1 MNARLKNI
9 PSQEGQQ
16 MLESLRQ
23 AVGKALDTKRRLG
36 QYAVIWKD
44 GKPVFVGEESL
55 KTKETK
61 TDP

>member
-1 MNARLKNI
+1 MNARLKYT
-9 PSQEGQQ
+9 PSKEGQQ

-23 AVGKALDTKRRLG
+23 AVGKALETKRRLG

-44 GKPVFVGEESL
+44 GKPVFVGGESL

>member
-23 AVGKALDTKRRLG
+23 AVGKALETKRRLG

-55 KTKETK
+55 KTKEAK